1 MAGVKGRSGPPGN
14 ANAFR
19 HGLATIDKSR
29 QNGAPLTGWPEE
41 KRDEIFQGLVED
53 KGGGDAISTAQRE
66 LAVVIADDIAWDW
79 VCKAAIKNV
88 LSASPKAAKN
98 PKALAKLDSYRRPVV
113 NSIAAN
119 LQRFGFNRVAK
130 TLTLQDLYDQ
140 GEEEENETE
149 KEEQA

>member
-53 KGGGDAISTAQRE
+53 KGGGDVPGDE
-66 LAVVIADDIAWDW
+66 F
-79 VCKAAIKNV
+79 
-88 LSASPKAAKN
+88 
-98 PKALAKLDSYRRPVV
+98 LDGDF
-113 NSIAAN
+113 
-119 LQRFGFNRVAK
+119 FGGV
-130 TLTLQDLYDQ
+130 
-140 GEEEENETE
+140 
-149 KEEQA
+149 